1 MSTLVSR
8 HEVRDENRRTLKV
21 IVGIIAFLVVGSVL
35 TIMARHGG
43 IHLP

>member
-21 IVGIIAFLVVGSVL
+21 ILGVIAFLVIGSVF
-35 TIMARHGG
+35 TVMARHGG